1 MKTKYNYLKVI
12 QSCFGN
18 GWDDESI
25 YFTNSKGR
33 FPNKDERT
41 LFKHDLK
48 EYALATG
55 NRIRV
60 IKRREANK
68 SGKFF

>member
-12 QSCFGN
+12 QSCFGK

-25 YFTNSKGR
+25 YFTDSRGQFLNH
-33 FPNKDERT
+33 DERT

-60 IKRREANK
+60 INRREVNQA
-68 SGKFF
+68 KFS